1 MWVSYFLP
9 NSEACLRFFEV
20 ENTMYNTNEFR
31 KGLKIEIDG
40 HPYVMVE
47 SQFVKP
53 GKGTAFTRVKIK
65 SLLNGNVIDRTYKSG
80 EKVDKADVMETEMQY
95 LYEADGTYHFMD
107 NKTYEQVEISKDG
120 VDDNWKWLEENMMVD
135 VLSYKGNP
143 ISITV
148 PNFTVLEIT
157 HCEPGL
163 KGDTATNTTKP
174 ATLSTGAIVNVPLFV
189 NQNDFIK
196 IDTRT
201 GEYVE
206 RAKK

>member
-1 MWVSYFLP
+1 
-9 NSEACLRFFEV
+9 
-20 ENTMYNTNEFR
+20 MYDTNEFR
-31 KGLKIEIDG
+31 KGLRVEIDG
-40 HPYVMVE
+40 QPYIMVE

-53 GKGTAFTRVKIK
+53 GKGQAFSRVKLK
-65 SLLNGNVIDRTYKSG
+65 SLLSGNVIDRTYKSG
-80 EKVDKADVMETEMQY
+80 EKVAKADVSDQSMQF

-107 NKTYEQVEISKDG
+107 NNTYEQVEMSREQIEE
-120 VDDNWKWLEENMMVD
+120 NWKWLQEQMMVD
-135 VLSYKGNP
+135 VLIYKGQP

-157 HCEPGL
+157 HCEPGV

-174 ATLSTGAIVNVPLFV
+174 ATVSTGAIINVPLFV
-189 NQNDFIK
+189 NQNEKIK

-206 RAKK
+206 RAKE